1 MYTCAMRTSDGDKMN
16 IRAAVPRRWCCCC
29 NSAWLTTADT
39 ASTQT
44 LTVEWL
50 TSDEYRLHTS
60 TCKQPTTRRVHYTQP
75 RACIPHSTSA
85 KPMQLTWTTVCP
97 KKSEPL
103 NILQQQPQICSDSNK
118 ILHTQD
124 DIWYKHYCIVSY
136 KSALT
141 LLKYEFLNNITHKSW
156 VSFAV
161 DVSQNSQNVH
171 SSKRPVSSRK
181 FNH

>member
-1 MYTCAMRTSDGDKMN
+1 MLLLQLSLTDDGRHSKHTDTDCRVTDIRRIQTTHLHLQAANNTTCT
-16 IRAAVPRRWCCCC
+16 
-29 NSAWLTTADT
+29 
-39 ASTQT
+39 
-44 LTVEWL
+44 
-50 TSDEYRLHTS
+50 LHTV
-60 TCKQPTTRRVHYTQP
+60 TCM
-75 RACIPHSTSA
+75 HSTFNFSKTNA
-85 KPMQLTWTTVCP
+85 ANMNYRVSQ
-97 KKSEPL
+97 KSEPL

-124 DIWYKHYCIVSY
+124 DIWYKHYYIVSY

-141 LLKYEFLNNITHKSW
+141 LLKYEFLNNINHKSW